1 MPPSPHKPMSDAEQS
16 PATPRKHSALHGRL
30 LSRAQALQLLFQAD
44 NSSQT
49 LEEVLASPYVVTE
62 GPADEFA
69 QILAETT
76 YLHREML
83 DAVLQE
89 VSSHWD
95 ISRMALVDKN
105 ILRMALA
112 ELLFSDEIASRAE
125 QLGIAESDATVD
137 TEVAINEAVNL
148 SKIFGGDQSFQFVNG
163 ILGRIVR
170 DKAKGVDFLMAQAK
184 NLTRLTNNPTNN

>member
-1 MPPSPHKPMSDAEQS
+1 MSDAEQS

>member
-1 MPPSPHKPMSDAEQS
+1 MPPSPYKSMPDAEQS
-16 PATPRKHSALHGRL
+16 PTTPRKHSALHGRL

-44 NSSQT
+44 NSNQT
-49 LEEVLASPYVVTE
+49 IEEVLASPYVVTE

-83 DAVLQE
+83 DAVLQG

-95 ISRMALVDKN
+95 INRMALVDKN
-105 ILRMALA
+105 ILRLSLA
-112 ELLFSDEIASRAE
+112 ELLFADEIASRAE

-148 SKIFGGDQSFQFVNG
+148 SKIFGGEQSFQFVNG

-184 NLTRLTNNPTNN
+184 KLNETDK